1 MTTLRH
7 NTSIQRMTAVDR
19 RVALDLAVGSM
30 YLITVATTTTLIFHL
45 SGTYLL
51 LAGLQYIVLLTLVLR
66 FFQRS
71 EAERGLGAA
80 NRVTL
85 GRSTLIFAV
94 SALLFESSPFKNEVY
109 WWAITLSTI
118 ALILDGV
125 DGRVARRT
133 LTNTTFGARF
143 DMELDALLMVAL
155 SILVWQTG
163 KVGPWVIGI
172 GAFRYGFV
180 LAGWLW
186 SPLTAELPPSQR
198 RKTVCVVESVA
209 LLVCLG
215 PVIPTNIAVG
225 VAAGALLLLTY
236 SFAIDVRWLILQAFS
251 SPPFAT

>member
-1 MTTLRH
+1 MTALRH
-7 NTSIQRMTAVDR
+7 NTSIRRGTSPDR
-19 RVALDLAVGSM
+19 RLPLDLAAGSIF
-30 YLITVATTTTLIFHL
+30 LIAAAITTTVVFNL
-45 SGTYLL
+45 SNTYLL
-51 LAGLQYIVLLTLVLR
+51 LAGLQYIVLVTLVLR
-66 FFQRS
+66 FFRKS
-71 EAERGLGAA
+71 EGGRGLGVA

-85 GRSTLIFAV
+85 IRSTLIFAV
-94 SALLFESSPFKNEVY
+94 SALLLESSPFKNEVY
-109 WWAITLSTI
+109 WWTITLSTI

-125 DGRVARRT
+125 DGLVARRT
-133 LTNTTFGARF
+133 HTNTTFGARF
-143 DMELDALLMVAL
+143 DMELDALLMMAL

-172 GAFRYGFV
+172 GAFRYAFV
-180 LAGWLW
+180 FAGWLW

-215 PVIPTNIAVG
+215 PVISTNIAIG

>member
-30 YLITVATTTTLIFHL
+30 YLIAVATTTTLIFHL
-45 SGTYLL
+45 SDTYLL

-94 SALLFESSPFKNEVY
+94 SSLLFESPPFRNEVY
-109 WWAITLSTI
+109 WWTITLSTI

-125 DGRVARRT
+125 DGMVARRT
-133 LTNTTFGARF
+133 HTNTTFGARF
-143 DMELDALLMVAL
+143 DMELDALLMMAL
-155 SILVWQTG
+155 SILVWQTR

-172 GAFRYGFV
+172 GAFRYVFV
-180 LAGWLW
+180 FAGWLW

-225 VAAGALLLLTY
+225 VAAGALLLLTC

>member
-1 MTTLRH
+1 MTALRH
-7 NTSIQRMTAVDR
+7 NTSIRRGTSPDR
-19 RVALDLAVGSM
+19 RLPLDLAAGSIF
-30 YLITVATTTTLIFHL
+30 LIAAAITTTVVFNL
-45 SGTYLL
+45 SNTYLL
-51 LAGLQYIVLLTLVLR
+51 LAGLQYIVLVTLVLR
-66 FFQRS
+66 FFRKS
-71 EAERGLGAA
+71 EGGRGLGVA

-85 GRSTLIFAV
+85 IRSTLIFAV
-94 SALLFESSPFKNEVY
+94 SALLLESSPFKNEVY
-109 WWAITLSTI
+109 WWTITLSTI

-125 DGRVARRT
+125 DGLVARRT
-133 LTNTTFGARF
+133 HTNTTFGARF
-143 DMELDALLMVAL
+143 DMELDALLMMAL

-172 GAFRYGFV
+172 GAFRYAFV
-180 LAGWLW
+180 FAGWLW
-186 SPLTAELPPSQR
+186 SPLTVELPPSQR

-215 PVIPTNIAVG
+215 PVISTNIAIG

>member
-7 NTSIQRMTAVDR
+7 NTSIR
-19 RVALDLAVGSM
+19 RVATLDRQLPLDLTVGSIS
-30 YLITVATTTTLIFHL
+30 LITVAITTTLVFNL
-45 SGTYLL
+45 SNTYLL
-51 LAGLQYIVLLTLVLR
+51 LAGLQYIVLATLVLR

-71 EAERGLGAA
+71 EAGRKFGAA

-85 GRSTLIFAV
+85 TRSTLIFAV

-109 WWAITLSTI
+109 WWTITLSTI

-125 DGRVARRT
+125 DGMVARRT
-133 LTNTTFGARF
+133 HTNTTFGARF
-143 DMELDALLMVAL
+143 DMELDAFLMLAL

-172 GAFRYGFV
+172 GAFRYVFV
-180 LAGWLW
+180 VAGWLW
-186 SPLTAELPPSQR
+186 SPLTLELPPSQR
-198 RKTVCVVESVA
+198 RKTVCVVESIA

-236 SFAIDVRWLILQAFS
+236 SFAIDVRWLMLRTSS
-251 SPPFAT
+251 SPPLAT